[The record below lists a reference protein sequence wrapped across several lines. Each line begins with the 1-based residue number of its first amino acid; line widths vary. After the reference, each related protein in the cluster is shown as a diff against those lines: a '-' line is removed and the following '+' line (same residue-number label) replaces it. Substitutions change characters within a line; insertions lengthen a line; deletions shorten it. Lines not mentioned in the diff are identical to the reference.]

1 MNDKWTKRWSV
12 KWIDDTQ
19 KTVKEEQFNAA
30 TLLGVIRK
38 ARKAGIHAVD
48 ITNIDFLQYVSAER

>member
-19 KTVKEEQFNAA
+19 KTVKELVFL
-30 TLLGVIRK
+30 TLYIYR
-38 ARKAGIHAVD
+38 
-48 ITNIDFLQYVSAER
+48 NC

>member
-38 ARKAGIHAVD
+38 ARKAEIHAVD
-48 ITNIDFLQYVSAER
+48 ITNIDFLQYVSAEN